1 MFGDEC
7 SQLNCSGL
15 FVSADIKA
23 DSLAFEDFNFNS
35 DLVDALDEAWLCCAE
50 SLCF

>member
-15 FVSADIKA
+15 FVSADVLLLLKT
-23 DSLAFEDFNFNS
+23 NFNS

-50 SLCF
+50 SLCL